1 MGAVLKYTQDDTS
14 DDWINYRHQGLAG
27 RLTYGWK
34 YRYYADFN
42 FGYNGSENFAKGHR
56 FGFFPAYSVA
66 WNIGE
71 EPWIKKHAKW
81 IDMLKL
87 RYSYGKVG
95 NDYMSING
103 SRVRFAF
110 RPEFDNTSTWSG
122 DGDDAK
128 SMGTLTGYKFGDVG
142 VDTYNYNGLTYSRMA
157 NVNVT
162 WEVSKK
168 HDVGVDLYL
177 FGNKFNATVD
187 YFNEKRTGIYMT
199 RSYLPQSVGLNF
211 LATSPSASNRYPSAN
226 VGAVKSSGFDGNFAL
241 NQKIGQVD
249 FTFRGNFTYSKN
261 EILEYDEQ
269 YSHYP
274 YSRNAGFRVNQARGL
289 IAIGLFKDY
298 EDIRY
303 SPDQSGLAG
312 SVDIAPGDIKYRDV
326 NGDGKIDDNDI
337 VPIGSTTKPNFIYG
351 YGLSAKWKGF
361 DFNVLFQG
369 TGKSTFFINGA
380 SVYPFQE
387 SFWGNILTDVV
398 GNYWSLGKNE
408 DIHARYPRMSFGGN
422 SNNYRTSTY
431 WLRDGSY
438 LRLKNLELGYTLPK
452 KFVNQAHIN
461 NIRVYFMGTNLLT
474 FSSFKLWDPELG
486 SSNGQAYPLS
496 RTYTLG
502 MTVSL

>member
-1 MGAVLKYTQDDTS
+1 M
-14 DDWINYRHQGLAG
+14 
-27 RLTYGWK
+27 
-34 YRYYADFN
+34 
-42 FGYNGSENFAKGHR
+42 
-56 FGFFPAYSVA
+56 
-66 WNIGE
+66 
-71 EPWIKKHAKW
+71 
-81 IDMLKL
+81 
-87 RYSYGKVG
+87 
-95 NDYMSING
+95 
-103 SRVRFAF
+103 
-110 RPEFDNTSTWSG
+110 
-122 DGDDAK
+122 
-128 SMGTLTGYKFGDVG
+128 
-142 VDTYNYNGLTYSRMA
+142 
-157 NVNVT
+157 
-162 WEVSKK
+162 
-168 HDVGVDLYL
+168 
-177 FGNKFNATVD
+177 
-187 YFNEKRTGIYMT
+187 
-199 RSYLPQSVGLNF
+199 
-211 LATSPSASNRYPSAN
+211 
-226 VGAVKSSGFDGNFAL
+226 
-241 NQKIGQVD
+241 
-249 FTFRGNFTYSKN
+249 
-261 EILEYDEQ
+261 
-269 YSHYP
+269 
-274 YSRNAGFRVNQARGL
+274 NQARGL

-438 LRLKNLELGYTLPK
+438 LRLKNLEIGYTLPK